1 MRTFIKLLAIITLI
15 SAWSGLSAVSPAVVS
30 QEDYVYT
37 LSLIRD
43 LRIIVDNLGTD
54 EQKKKYEEL
63 KVKFQK
69 ATEVHYGQ
77 NFARGS
83 FLEDEAI
90 KPNEETPPTSVELYS
105 DLKLDLIIF
114 TKEISD
120 GYIVRTKEM
129 LDTVSTQA
137 IGVIMEYG
145 KNSGLWKYFFRPIDP
160 LVEKKPYDTKTY
172 YYFFK
177 RQKIE
182 ANLKNGYK
190 CLGDARR
197 LLETPDYLYISS
209 KQKKTKREIN
219 FIIDTYMGVIKYCRQ
234 GKKDAIEIF
243 HVLNEKN
250 LNDIL
255 NKYSITMGMITKYP
269 IYDDRV
275 PEKYKP
281 DAVDVEKMLFRIEK
295 ARVPD
300 YDAKNK
306 NESAKA
312 EEKKETVNP

>member
-105 DLKLDLIIF
+105 DLKLELIIF

-129 LDTVSTQA
+129 LDTVST
-137 IGVIMEYG
+137 
-145 KNSGLWKYFFRPIDP
+145 
-160 LVEKKPYDTKTY
+160 
-172 YYFFK
+172 
-177 RQKIE
+177 
-182 ANLKNGYK
+182 
-190 CLGDARR
+190 
-197 LLETPDYLYISS
+197 
-209 KQKKTKREIN
+209 
-219 FIIDTYMGVIKYCRQ
+219 
-234 GKKDAIEIF
+234 
-243 HVLNEKN
+243 
-250 LNDIL
+250 
-255 NKYSITMGMITKYP
+255 
-269 IYDDRV
+269 
-275 PEKYKP
+275 
-281 DAVDVEKMLFRIEK
+281 
-295 ARVPD
+295 
-300 YDAKNK
+300 
-306 NESAKA
+306 
-312 EEKKETVNP
+312 